1 MTNLEFL
8 LENDK
13 ESVVEL
19 LANHEPWGINKTTS
33 ALIKN
38 CKHVPCNSC
47 MFWAKSN
54 GCNVE
59 RENWLNAEHED
70 PLLFPVGTV
79 VEVSAPYGSDTTEL
93 RYYWGVYH
101 GLHYACKMKSSLGQT
116 LTNGHPICEF
126 YDPATIRK
134 VGD

>member
-1 MTNLEFL
+1 MTNLEWL

-13 ESVVEL
+13 ETVVEL
-19 LANHEPWGINKTTS
+19 LAVNNPWGIERGNRK
-33 ALIKN
+33 LIKN
-38 CKHVPCNSC
+38 CRHAPCNSC
-47 MFWAKSN
+47 MFWDKPNS
-54 GCNVE
+54 CNVE
-59 RENWLNAEHED
+59 RENWLNAEHEES
-70 PLLFPVGTV
+70 LLFPVGTV
-79 VEVSAPYGSDTTEL
+79 VEVPYDSDTTEL

-101 GLHYACKMKSSLGQT
+101 GLHYACKLKSSLGQT